1 MDQLFLSFSIILG
14 VVLLSLWI
22 MKALKQPTIIAYIL
36 AWTVIAFIFPNF
48 FNKYEFL
55 NSFSQVWI
63 VFLLFIIWTELSP
76 ATIQW
81 LWSKTIIVW
90 LLQVLW
96 STILWFLASL
106 LFWFDIMT
114 SLYIGT
120 ATALS
125 STIVVLKLLWD
136 KDDLDSTYW
145 RLSVGILVTQDI
157 FVMLFMAIIA
167 TFSALEW
174 GSILHTTWLLLIKI
188 IWIVLGLYI
197 SSKYFLPP
205 ITKKIAES
213 QEFLLLFS
221 IGRCFIVSTCFEMLW
236 FWMEIWALFAWITL
250 ATSPYR
256 FEITSRM
263 KVLKDFFIVIYFVLL
278 WSNLSFDW
286 NLNRWFI
293 IVGLILV
300 VIFKPALIMWLLKMI
315 WHIKRNNFLTGMAEI
330 PMSEFSFILIT
341 MWISSW
347 IIKDPNLLTMITIIG
362 ITSILIAWYTSKYD
376 LLIFKKLWKL
386 QKYIPWALNKKSHE
400 KLGIPNDIIM
410 FWYWRLGWEL
420 YKHFQTKKY
429 NILVVDEHPSI
440 INQLNTKG
448 IDCLYWDAL
457 DLEFLQEI
465 NLTWTKMV
473 ISTITSID
481 VNLALIG
488 VLKEKNPNLII
499 ICVAS
504 HINEAITLY
513 EKGMDYVIMPHYIWA
528 NYAKNML
535 EEFWLDVE
543 KFMKNK
549 TEQVEELKQKYRDSL
564 FGELIKNK

>member
-1 MDQLFLSFSIILG
+1 MDQFFLSFSVILW
-14 VVLLSLWI
+14 VVLLSLWV

-36 AWTVIAFIFPNF
+36 AWTIIAFIFPNF

-55 NSFSQVWI
+55 DSFSQVWI

-81 LWSKTIIVW
+81 LGTRTILVW
-90 LLQVLW
+90 ILQVLW
-96 STILWFLASL
+96 STIVWWVVSL

-136 KDDLDSTYW
+136 KDELDSTYW
-145 RLSVGILVTQDI
+145 RLCVWILVTQDI
-157 FVMLFMAIIA
+157 FVMLFMAIVA
-167 TFSALEW
+167 TFSALW
-174 GSILHTTWLLLIKI
+174 GESILHTAWLLLMKI
-188 IWIVLGLYI
+188 VGIVIWLYI

-213 QEFLLLFS
+213 HEFLLLFS
-221 IGRCFIVSTCFEMLW
+221 IGRCFIVATCFEMLW

-278 WSNLSFDW
+278 WSNLSFNW

-293 IVGLILV
+293 AAWLFLV
-300 VIFKPALIMWLLKMI
+300 VIFKPALIMWLLKLVG
-315 WHIKRNNFLTGMAEI
+315 HIKRNNFLTGISEI

-347 IIKDPNLLTMITIIG
+347 MIKDPNLLTMITIIW
-362 ITSILIAWYTSKYD
+362 ITSILISWYTTTYNMQ
-376 LLIFKKLWKL
+376 IFKKLWKL
-386 QKYIPWALNKKSHE
+386 QRFVPWSLNKKSQE
-400 KLGIPNDIIM
+400 KLWIPNDIIM
-410 FWYWRLGWEL
+410 FWYWRLGSEL

-504 HINEAITLY
+504 HIKEAITLY

-528 NYAKNML
+528 TYAKNML
-535 EEFWLDVE
+535 EEFGLDVE
-543 KFMKNK
+543 KFMKKK

-564 FGELIKNK
+564 FWELIKSK

>member
-1 MDQLFLSFSIILG
+1 MDQFFLSFSVILW
-14 VVLLSLWI
+14 VVLLSLWV
-22 MKALKQPTIIAYIL
+22 MKALKQPMIIAYIL
-36 AWTVIAFIFPNF
+36 AWTIIAFIFPNF

-55 NSFSQVWI
+55 NNFSQVWI

-81 LWSKTIIVW
+81 LGTKTVLIWI
-90 LLQVLW
+90 LQVIW
-96 STILWFLASL
+96 SSIAWFIVGL

-125 STIVVLKLLWD
+125 STIVILKLLWD

-145 RLSVGILVTQDI
+145 RLSVGVSVSQDI
-157 FVMLFMAIIA
+157 FVMLFMSIVA
-167 TFSALEW
+167 TFSALWWE
-174 GSILHTTWLLLIKI
+174 SIVHT
-188 IWIVLGLYI
+188 IWILLMKITGVIVGLYI
-197 SSKYFLPP
+197 SSKYLLPP
-205 ITKKIAES
+205 ITKIIAES

-221 IGRCFIVSTCFEMLW
+221 IGRCFIVATCFEMLW

-278 WSNLSFDW
+278 WSNLSFNW

-293 IVGLILV
+293 AAWLFLV
-300 VIFKPALIMWLLKMI
+300 VIFKPIITMWLLKII
-315 WHIKRNNFLTGMAEI
+315 WHIKRNNFLTWITEI
-330 PMSEFSFILIT
+330 PMSEFSFILIS
-341 MWISSW
+341 MGISSW
-347 IIKDPNLLTMITIIG
+347 IIKDPNLLTMITIIW
-362 ITSILIAWYTSKYD
+362 ITSILISWYTTTYNMQ
-376 LLIFKKLWKL
+376 IFKKLWKL
-386 QKYIPWALNKKSHE
+386 QRFVPWNLNKKSQE
-400 KLGIPNDIIM
+400 KLWIPNDIIM
-410 FWYWRLGWEL
+410 FWYWRLGSEL

-429 NILVVDEHPSI
+429 KILIVDEHPNI
-440 INQLNTKG
+440 INQLNTKW

-457 DLEFLQEI
+457 DLEFLQDI
-465 NLTWTKMV
+465 NLTWTKMI
-473 ISTITSID
+473 ISTITNSD
-481 VNLALIG
+481 VNLALIW

-499 ICVAS
+499 ICVAT
-504 HINEAITLY
+504 HLEEAIMLY

-528 NYAKNML
+528 TYTKNML
-535 EEFWLDVE
+535 EEFGLDVE
-543 KFMKNK
+543 KFMKKK

-564 FGELIKNK
+564 FWELIKSK

>member
-1 MDQLFLSFSIILG
+1 MDQFFLSFSVILG

-157 FVMLFMAIIA
+157 FVMLFMAIVA

-174 GSILHTTWLLLIKI
+174 GSILHTAWLLLIKI

-293 IVGLILV
+293 VVGLILK
-300 VIFKPALIMWLLKMI
+300 IRGACIYM
-315 WHIKRNNFLTGMAEI
+315 IKRKLSRVRWIYVSPKAH
-330 PMSEFSFILIT
+330 FSFV
-341 MWISSW
+341 
-347 IIKDPNLLTMITIIG
+347 DN
-362 ITSILIAWYTSKYD
+362 IAY
-376 LLIFKKLWKL
+376 
-386 QKYIPWALNKKSHE
+386 
-400 KLGIPNDIIM
+400 
-410 FWYWRLGWEL
+410 
-420 YKHFQTKKY
+420 
-429 NILVVDEHPSI
+429 
-440 INQLNTKG
+440 
-448 IDCLYWDAL
+448 C
-457 DLEFLQEI
+457 
-465 NLTWTKMV
+465 
-473 ISTITSID
+473 
-481 VNLALIG
+481 
-488 VLKEKNPNLII
+488 
-499 ICVAS
+499 
-504 HINEAITLY
+504 
-513 EKGMDYVIMPHYIWA
+513 HYIKEW
-528 NYAKNML
+528 
-535 EEFWLDVE
+535 
-543 KFMKNK
+543 
-549 TEQVEELKQKYRDSL
+549 
-564 FGELIKNK
+564 

>member
-1 MDQLFLSFSIILG
+1 MDQFFLSFSVILW
-14 VVLLSLWI
+14 VVLLSLWV

-36 AWTVIAFIFPNF
+36 AWTIIAFIFPNF

-55 NSFSQVWI
+55 DSFSQVWI

-81 LWSKTIIVW
+81 LGTKTILVW

-96 STILWFLASL
+96 STIVWGVVSL

-136 KDDLDSTYW
+136 KDELDSTYW
-145 RLSVGILVTQDI
+145 RLCVWILVTQDI
-157 FVMLFMAIIA
+157 FVMLFMAIVA
-167 TFSALEW
+167 TFSALW
-174 GSILHTTWLLLIKI
+174 GESILHTAWLLLMKIVGII
-188 IWIVLGLYI
+188 IWLYI

-213 QEFLLLFS
+213 HEFLLLFS
-221 IGRCFIVSTCFEMLW
+221 IGRCFIVATCFEMLW

-278 WSNLSFDW
+278 WSNLSFNW

-293 IVGLILV
+293 AAWLFLV
-300 VIFKPALIMWLLKMI
+300 VIFKPALIMWLLKLVG
-315 WHIKRNNFLTGMAEI
+315 HIKRNNFLTGISEI

-347 IIKDPNLLTMITIIG
+347 MIKDPNLLTMITIIW
-362 ITSILIAWYTSKYD
+362 ITSILISWYTTTYNMQ
-376 LLIFKKLWKL
+376 IFKKLWKL
-386 QKYIPWALNKKSHE
+386 QRFIPWSLNKKSQE
-400 KLGIPNDIIM
+400 KLWIPNDIIM
-410 FWYWRLGWEL
+410 FWYWRLGSEL

-429 NILVVDEHPSI
+429 NILVVDEHPSV

-504 HINEAITLY
+504 HIKEAITLY

-528 NYAKNML
+528 TYAKNML
-535 EEFWLDVE
+535 EEFGLDVE
-543 KFMKNK
+543 KFMKKK

-564 FGELIKNK
+564 FWELIKSK